1 MEILDPDHRY
11 AIWTSESGRS
21 IYLKNVSSHNN
32 MIGIYKGGDIE
43 YSTNYDTV
51 FIKYEDAMFLYN
63 TKDED
68 ILRLFIIS
76 LINKIKNNDY

>member
-1 MEILDPDHRY
+1 MKKILNPNHDY
-11 AIWTSESGRS
+11 AIWAAENGKVVYLSSNHGIIRS
-21 IYLKNVSSHNN
+21 VYRGN
-32 MIGIYKGGDIE
+32 DIN
-43 YSTNYDTV
+43 YSTNYDDV

>member
-11 AIWTSESGRS
+11 AIWTSENGGSV
-21 IYLKNVSSHNN
+21 YLKNVSSHNN
-32 MIGIYKGGDIE
+32 MIGIYKGNGIE
-43 YSTNYDTV
+43 YSTNYDDV
-51 FIKYEDAMFLYN
+51 YIKYEDAMFLYN
-63 TKDED
+63 TKDKD